1 MLVSTK
7 WLREYVDFPMTVE
20 ELGERLT
27 MVGLELEGL
36 ENRSPGLQGVV
47 TARVESVSKHPRADR
62 LQLCEVSTGTQTY
75 LVVCGAPN
83 VAVSA
88 VVALAL
94 PGAKLHSGISIQET
108 SVRGQLSQGMLCSQ
122 QELGLGDDASGIW
135 LLPPDT
141 RVGIPLAEALGISDT
156 VLDIAVTPNRSDCL
170 SVVGIAREVA
180 AICDQQLQYPANTC
194 NETGPPVESLGAV
207 SIEDPVGCPRY
218 AARIVDGVRI
228 GPSPEWLSNHLES
241 AGIRSINNIV
251 DVTNF
256 VLLELGQPLHAFDF
270 DRLAEQR
277 IVVRRAQLGEIF
289 ATLDGAERS
298 LYEDTLL
305 ICDGRRPVAIAGVM
319 GGLNSEITADTTR
332 VFIESAFFQPEGIR
346 RTSKKLG
353 LRTESSYRFE
363 RGVDPEGVIR
373 ALDRA
378 AQLMLEVGGG
388 SLATGRID
396 VYPGPMPRPTLTLP
410 VDRTNRFLGT
420 QLTAAQMAKT
430 LASIE
435 MEVEP
440 LDANRL
446 RVVPPSFRQD
456 VSREVDLME
465 EVARLAGYATI
476 SSTCP
481 EASVFSNVPDDHL
494 LLRETVRDVLAGFGF
509 AETITYSFVS
519 QASLEQLRLSK
530 DDRRVR
536 TMKLQNPLSE
546 DQAVM
551 RTSLIPGLLET
562 ARRNIDHRNMD
573 LRIYELSKVFL
584 ASDHELPEERYH
596 LAGLVTGLRQPQLLY
611 SDESKIE
618 YADVKGVV
626 EALLGTFR
634 IHDCRFRPESLEP
647 YLDSGASAAVFHG
660 DQRLGTL
667 GRLHAEIERGWDLKV
682 PVFLLELDFDQL
694 FGLRRGHP
702 LYEALPKFPS
712 VVRDMA
718 LVVDDTLAVQLP
730 IDFVADQHV
739 PLLEM
744 VEVFDL
750 YRNPQLGQGKKSVG
764 YRLVYRAPDRSL
776 TDEEVNV
783 IHADLVQ
790 KVLRRF
796 RAVLR

>member
-1 MLVSTK
+1 MLVSAK
-7 WLREYVDFPMTVE
+7 WLREYVDFPMTVT

-27 MVGLELEGL
+27 MVGLELEGIEERPRAL
-36 ENRSPGLQGVV
+36 KQVV
-47 TARVESVSKHPRADR
+47 TARVESVSKHPQADR
-62 LQLCEVSTGTQTY
+62 LQLCEMSTGTQTY
-75 LVVCGAPN
+75 RVVCGAPN
-83 VAVSA
+83 VVASA
-88 VVALAL
+88 VVPLALA
-94 PGAKLHSGISIQET
+94 GAKLPSGISIQET
-108 SVRGQLSQGMLCSQ
+108 SVRGQYSQGMLCSQ
-122 QELGLGDDASGIW
+122 RELGLGDDAGGIW
-135 LLPPDT
+135 LLPPGT
-141 RVGIPLAEALGISDT
+141 RVGVLLAEALGINDT
-156 VLDIAVTPNRSDCL
+156 VLDVAVTPNRPDCL

-180 AICDQQLQYPANTC
+180 AICGKQLQYPVSTC
-194 NETGPPVESLGAV
+194 NETGPPVETLGAV
-207 SIEDPVGCPRY
+207 AIDDPVGCPRY

-228 GPSPEWLSNHLES
+228 GPSPEWLRNRLES
-241 AGIRSINNIV
+241 AGIRSINNMV

-270 DRLAEQR
+270 DRLAEHR
-277 IVVRRAQLGEIF
+277 IVVRRAQLGERF
-289 ATLDGAERS
+289 TTLDGSERS
-298 LYEDTLL
+298 LHEDTLL

-319 GGLNSEITADTTR
+319 GGLNSEITAETTR
-332 VFIESAFFQPEGIR
+332 VLIESAFFQPQGIR

-373 ALDRA
+373 AVDRA

-388 SLATGRID
+388 RLAAGRID
-396 VYPGPMPRPTLTLP
+396 VYPGPISQPNLTLP

-435 MEVEP
+435 MEVEF
-440 LDANRL
+440 LDDNRL

-465 EVARLAGYATI
+465 EIARLAGYNTI
-476 SSTCP
+476 PSTCP

-494 LLRETVRDVLAGFGF
+494 IVRETVRDALAGFGF
-509 AETITYSFVS
+509 VETITYSFVS

-530 DDRRVR
+530 DDHRIR
-536 TMKLQNPLSE
+536 TLKLQNPLSE
-546 DQAVM
+546 DQTVM
-551 RTSLIPGLLET
+551 RTSLIPGLLAT
-562 ARRNIDHRNMD
+562 ARRNIDHRNLD

-584 ASDHELPEERYH
+584 TTMNELPEERYH
-596 LAGLVTGLRQPQLLY
+596 LAGLMTGLRRPQLLY
-611 SDESKIE
+611 GAEDKIE
-618 YADVKGVV
+618 YPDVKGVV
-626 EALLGTFR
+626 EGLLGIFH
-634 IHDCRFRPESLEP
+634 IHGCRFRQEALEP
-647 YLDSGASAAVFHG
+647 YLDPWASTAVFHG

-667 GRLHAEIERGWDLKV
+667 GRLHAEVERGWDLKA
-682 PVFLLELDFDQL
+682 PVFLLELDFERL
-694 FGLRRGHP
+694 FGLRGARP

-712 VVRDMA
+712 VTRDMA

-730 IDFVADQHV
+730 MDFISDQRL

-744 VEVFDL
+744 VEIFDL
-750 YRNPQLGQGKKSVG
+750 YRNLQLGKGKKSVG

-783 IHADLVQ
+783 IHADLVRR
-790 KVLRRF
+790 VLKTF